1 MACGPITSWQIEG
14 ENVEVV
20 IDFFV
25 LGSKSLWTVTVAIK
39 SEDNCFLGESDG
51 KPKECAEKQRH
62 YSANKDPYSQGCG
75 LPSGH
80 VQLRELGRKE
90 YRTPKI

>member
-1 MACGPITSWQIEG
+1 MACGSITSWQIEG
-14 ENVEVV
+14 GNVEVV

-62 YSANKDPYSQGCG
+62 CSASKCWHSQGRLWFSQWSRMVVRAG
-75 LPSGH
+75 P
-80 VQLRELGRKE
+80 
-90 YRTPKI
+90 